1 MAQNK
6 RYFWLK
12 LHEEFFDDESV
23 KFIQSLPDGDKVV
36 IIYLKLLL
44 KSLKNNGLICLQ
56 GFYATPEEDLALML
70 REDVKMI
77 RYAMSALKK
86 AQLLETGSDEEQW
99 SFYMNRIPEMTGVC
113 SETASSRRSRISR
126 AKKAAQIETKQQ
138 GSVALQQKSSKVQ
151 QICSTE
157 IEKEI
162 ETEKKIEKETE
173 SDAESDAELDQKQ
186 KSSSPHGPYGV
197 NENVILSDA
206 EYDSLK
212 KLYPDYLV
220 KIDYFSSYM
229 ATTGKKYDNHY
240 HTILQW
246 AKKDELKRPQA
257 ANKKKP
263 FEDYSFE
270 EGESF

>member
-12 LHEEFFDDESV
+12 LHEEFFDDESI

-77 RYAMSALKK
+77 RYAMGALKK

-113 SETASSRRSRISR
+113 SETASTRRSRISR
-126 AKKAAQIETKQQ
+126 AKKADIIEIGQQ
-138 GSVALQQKSSKVQ
+138 ESVALQQKNSKMQ

-157 IEKEI
+157 IEKEK
-162 ETEKKIEKETE
+162 EIEKETE
-173 SDAESDAELDQKQ
+173 LDAELDQKK
-186 KSSSPHGPYGV
+186 KSGSPHGPYGV

-257 ANKKKP
+257 NGRKKA